1 MFILLRNL
9 GNIKNIKHK
18 RISIFFKVRQI
29 YLPGLVSI
37 HKDPLAFLLIPKYSL
52 DSQIK
57 SFPEKAK
64 TVIKLNPCIFCSK
77 QRSRGKAERPKRK
90 HWNWQNQNKLV
101 HEEPI
106 QFVCSCTSSSFFANQ
121 INSWVSSWIYVRI
134 ARFNLIWNLK
144 SQRMLE
150 QIVAE
155 CILAG
160 FLCL

>member
-90 HWNWQNQNKLV
+90 HWNWQNQKKLV
-101 HEEPI
+101 QPMKNLSSL
-106 QFVCSCTSSSFFANQ
+106 FVPAIVPPFLQ
-121 INSWVSSWIYVRI
+121 IRSILGSVLGYLSELLD
-134 ARFNLIWNLK
+134 LIWF
-144 SQRMLE
+144 E
-150 QIVAE
+150 I
-155 CILAG
+155 
-160 FLCL
+160 